1 MRQIQKQATRT
12 KILAVAQT
20 LIETQGY
27 QSTTLRHIAQAAGV
41 AVGTVFVHF
50 ESKEDLFYTAFY
62 ADLEAIKDRALAEIP
77 VASLPLQLQHIAQ
90 TFLHAFAER
99 PALYSHLLQQSLF
112 APAPWNQRFR
122 AQIEAL
128 AQGLFPLYQAAQ
140 ARGEIAPSVAIP
152 TAIASFFAFYYFALL
167 TLINQQFHPLEPT
180 LQMLNAMIVQHV
192 QGLTL
197 SEVAHAPHL

>member
-1 MRQIQKQATRT
+1 MRQTQKQATRA

-27 QSTTLRHIAQAAGV
+27 QATTLRHIAQAAGV

-62 ADLEAIKDRALAEIP
+62 ADLEAIKDRALAEVP
-77 VASLPLQLQHIAQ
+77 AASLTLQLQHIAH

-99 PALYSHLLQQSLF
+99 PALYSNLLQQSLF
-112 APAPWNQRFR
+112 APAPWSQRFR
-122 AQIEAL
+122 GQIDAL

-140 ARGEIAPSVAIP
+140 TRGEIAPSIAIP

-167 TLINQQFHPLEPT
+167 TLINQQFQPLEPT
-180 LQMLNAMIVQHV
+180 LHMFNAMLQQHV
-192 QGLTL
+192 QGLSH
-197 SEVAHAPHL
+197 SEDFHEPHL